1 MRVSEYYIL
10 YLHKVMYTR
19 RDNMLGISFTII
31 QEGTENMNKEG
42 CKTRWFT
49 VIMVMVKNWCRG
61 FMGPISVDFYILI
74 NFLVLYVMS
83 TCSPRYSGG
92 IDQEDEVSRPV

>member
-42 CKTRWFT
+42 CKTR
-49 VIMVMVKNWCRG
+49 
-61 FMGPISVDFYILI
+61 
-74 NFLVLYVMS
+74 
-83 TCSPRYSGG
+83 
-92 IDQEDEVSRPV
+92 